1 MTLQEAFYL
10 QVKQEKL
17 FTRNDHVL
25 VAVSTGVDSM
35 VLLDLLQR
43 LPSKVHPE
51 IGVVHFNHGLRE
63 QSLEEE
69 QFLKEYCLDKQL
81 PFYSETWEVPSDIQ
95 VISEATLR
103 EARYAFFDRIC
114 RQHGYT
120 HLVTAHH
127 GTDQVETV
135 LRRLV
140 TGSYIWDM
148 SGISMS
154 QQRATYLLVRPLL
167 FASKADLLH
176 YACTHGLDYYEDA
189 TNSSREYQRN
199 RIRHDWLP
207 LIEKENPNYL
217 QHFHHFVTQ
226 LNYTKDIV
234 SQVVDPMYSELVTY
248 DLDERPQLNRAGF
261 LRQPESLQYM
271 VFTKWLE
278 DTVISK
284 GININHRQ
292 VQAVLQMI
300 RSEAPQKAYPL
311 EEGWQIMT
319 TYTVIQLVHQK
330 AKTTENSR
338 VNEDCAS
345 YEMTLGDVLK
355 VEPGVQFS
363 LVETKSATL
372 NEKNSLTVLKSDLP
386 LTIRRPLPGDAFI
399 MNQQGNKKKI
409 SRYFI
414 DNKWPKE
421 KRDNAWVV
429 VNRHGEVLW
438 IPPFRKS
445 YLSIVPETDKIQY
458 KLLYNKADNS
468 GGETEC

>member
-1 MTLQEAFYL
+1 
-10 QVKQEKL
+10 
-17 FTRNDHVL
+17 
-25 VAVSTGVDSM
+25 
-35 VLLDLLQR
+35 
-43 LPSKVHPE
+43 
-51 IGVVHFNHGLRE
+51 
-63 QSLEEE
+63 
-69 QFLKEYCLDKQL
+69 
-81 PFYSETWEVPSDIQ
+81 
-95 VISEATLR
+95 
-103 EARYAFFDRIC
+103 
-114 RQHGYT
+114 
-120 HLVTAHH
+120 
-127 GTDQVETV
+127 
-135 LRRLV
+135 
-140 TGSYIWDM
+140 
-148 SGISMS
+148 
-154 QQRATYLLVRPLL
+154 
-167 FASKADLLH
+167 
-176 YACTHGLDYYEDA
+176 
-189 TNSSREYQRN
+189 
-199 RIRHDWLP
+199 
-207 LIEKENPNYL
+207 
-217 QHFHHFVTQ
+217 
-226 LNYTKDIV
+226 
-234 SQVVDPMYSELVTY
+234 
-248 DLDERPQLNRAGF
+248 
-261 LRQPESLQYM
+261 
-271 VFTKWLE
+271 
-278 DTVISK
+278 
-284 GININHRQ
+284 
-292 VQAVLQMI
+292 
-300 RSEAPQKAYPL
+300 
-311 EEGWQIMT
+311 MT